1 MKSFFIE
8 DSVHGQIEVSAFE
21 RDIIYT
27 MEFNRLHDIYQKST
41 LYLTFP
47 TNRVKRFEHSIG
59 TMKLSGELFN
69 LMKLAPEF
77 MTRSSS

>member
-1 MKSFFIE
+1 MSPIAMKRFFIE

-21 RDIIYT
+21 RGIIYT
-27 MEFNRLHDIYQKST
+27 MEFNRLHDIYQNST

-59 TMKLSGELFN
+59 TMKLSGEIFN
-69 LMKLAPEF
+69 
-77 MTRSSS
+77 SSI